1 MRRLLPIILFCIA
14 VVSQLHGQPVSFN
27 RISSAQGLSNFSV
40 SSIYPDEQGEI
51 WIATRMGL
59 NCYSGNRVTTYV
71 YHTDRPY
78 SLFSNSVQRIVGDG
92 HGHLY
97 LQCAGGLARMDM
109 RTRRFYTLINTDVG
123 AVNYQHDRLFL
134 GLGNRLYT
142 IDGKTAR
149 GDGKGPRMLVATLP
163 RDAAITATFVDS
175 RNRLWIGTTRL
186 GAFCLYAGRLTHP
199 ITEGRVSTF
208 YEDRTQTLWIGTW
221 TDGFYQLSA
230 NGRIKRQGLA
240 DGFGSDFFRTFCE
253 DNDGMM
259 WMGTANGLVRY
270 DRHSGAKTIYRPDA
284 TPGCIA
290 DKSVWSIA
298 KDRQGTLWIGTYFG
312 GVNYMNPSYQ
322 IFQHYR
328 ASLADRGLTS
338 NVVGRMT
345 EDNDH
350 RLWICTEGGGLNVLD
365 LRTGTFGRA
374 ITFPGNGEATLNLKS
389 IYFDAARHALWIG
402 THLGGLTRID
412 LTTME
417 RKNWQ
422 YEAGNPH
429 SLPSNIVRDIIG
441 YGRYLIV
448 GTQQGLALFDPDT
461 GLSTQ
466 LMPKEHIDYVSS
478 IIIDRHDN
486 LWVATEGKGA
496 YRYNLKTHRMRHYLA
511 DKDAH
516 SIGSDNLNHLFIDSK
531 GRLWIATSGNG
542 ILCYRPRTDDFECYG
557 EKQRLAGSSVYS
569 IAESSVNAN
578 RLLLIT
584 NKGFSTFDITDKLF
598 NNYLAENGFP
608 LSTANEQALY
618 VTRSGLVCL
627 GSVDGMFTFAE
638 RDLLKPMPAFR
649 LFFSRLFVNGKEV
662 EPLDD
667 TGILSEALP
676 YVGSLKLKHDQSD
689 FVIEIATTNSITS
702 NGGELFYR
710 LRGYQ
715 DEWMSVPNNQQMLS
729 FVGLPAGSYTLEL
742 RSSARGV
749 PVAKLHIR
757 ILPPWYAS
765 WWAYIIYVVIA
776 LILVRY
782 FFISYKH
789 RVHLREQLIYNRQRI
804 KDIEQMNR
812 SKVDFFTN
820 ITHEIRTPLT
830 VITAMAES
838 LLHSEHFPANIY
850 NKILS
855 IYKNTT
861 QLRSLVTELLDFRK
875 QEEGKMHIKVAEYDF
890 TDFVQQSCLLYREY
904 ASGIGVK
911 LVCNVPE
918 HFTSCFDMQMMQ
930 KVINNLL
937 SNALKHTPKGGTITV
952 SATHTESEAV
962 LRVVNTGE
970 PIPVEE
976 IRKIFDNFYQTEHL
990 DILKPGTGLGL
1001 ALTKGIVEAHH
1012 GVINVESAAETGTV
1026 FTVLLPLSIDAFKPE
1041 ERATQKPQEANDMK
1055 MIPLDDAPE
1064 SEEGNGKHTGEPTN
1078 VMLVVEDNEAIRQL
1092 LVELL
1097 SPYYKVVTA
1106 VDGKDGL
1113 SKAHEIMP
1121 DIIISDIVMPN
1132 MSGIELCRSIKHDF
1146 SVCHIPVVLL
1156 TARNDINSNLE
1167 SLKIGADDYITKPF
1181 NSTLLISRCN
1191 NIINTRQMLRRKFSE
1206 RPHDN
1211 VDLVANN
1218 PLDKRMMEQAMAIIT
1233 KNYTNPEY
1241 SVNDF
1246 ARDIG
1251 MSRTSLFT
1259 KWKQLTGETPKSF
1272 ILNMRLRKSAEML
1285 REHPE
1290 ISIADISERNGFASA
1305 KYFCKC
1311 FKDYYKMQPSAYR
1324 KGNPQQPDGNDNNDD
1339 NNDDNNSDNN

>member
-97 LQCAGGLARMDM
+97 LQCTGGLARMDL

-123 AVNYQHDRLFL
+123 AINYQRGHLYV
-134 GLGNRLYT
+134 GLGNRLYA
-142 IDGKTAR
+142 IEAKTA
-149 GDGKGPRMLVATLP
+149 GGEGKGARWLVATLP
-163 RDAAITATFVDS
+163 GDAAITASFIDS
-175 RNRLWIGTTRL
+175 HNRLWIGTTRL
-186 GAFCLYAGRLTHP
+186 GAFCLQGRRLTHP
-199 ITEGRVSTF
+199 VTEGRVSTF
-208 YEDRTQTLWIGTW
+208 YEDRTKTLWIGTW
-221 TDGFYQLSA
+221 TDGCYQIYP
-230 NGRIKRQGLA
+230 NGRTERHGLA

-345 EDNDH
+345 EDNDR

-365 LRTGTFGRA
+365 LRTGRFGHA
-374 ITFPGNGEATLNLKS
+374 IAFPGNGEPTLNLKS

-412 LTTME
+412 LTTFE
-417 RKNWQ
+417 KKNWQ
-422 YEAGNPH
+422 YEPGNPH
-429 SLPSNIVRDIIG
+429 GLPSNIVRDIIG
-441 YGRYLIV
+441 YGPYLIV
-448 GTQQGLALFDPDT
+448 GTQQGLALFNPDT
-461 GLSTQ
+461 GRFTQ
-466 LMPKEHIDYVSS
+466 LMAKEHIDYVSS

-496 YRYNLKTHRMRHYLA
+496 YRYNLKTRSMRHYVA
-511 DKDAH
+511 AKSPH
-516 SIGSDNLNHLFIDSK
+516 SIGSDNLNHLFTDSK

-542 ILCYRPRTDDFECYG
+542 ILCYRPQTDDFEHYG
-557 EKQRLAGSSVYS
+557 ERQRLVGNSVYS

-578 RLLLIT
+578 TLLLIT
-584 NKGFSTFDITDKLF
+584 NKGFSTFDITQKQF

-618 VTRSGLVCL
+618 VTRGGLVCL

-638 RDLLKPMPAFR
+638 RDLLKPMPAYR
-649 LFFSRLFVNGKEV
+649 LFFSHLFVNGREV
-662 EPLDD
+662 EPLDG
-667 TGILSEALP
+667 TGILNEAMP
-676 YVGSLKLKHDQSD
+676 YVSSLQLKNNQSD
-689 FVIEIATTNSITS
+689 FSIEIASTNSIRS

-715 DEWMSVPNNQQMLS
+715 DEWTSVPVNQQMLS

-765 WWAYIIYVVIA
+765 WRAYIIYVVIA

-789 RVHLREQLIYNRQRI
+789 RVQLREQLIYNRQRI

-812 SKVDFFTN
+812 SKIDFFTN
-820 ITHEIRTPLT
+820 ISHEIRTPLT
-830 VITAMAES
+830 VITALAET
-838 LLHSEHFPANIY
+838 LLHAEHFPASIY

-855 IYKNTT
+855 IYKNST
-861 QLRSLVTELLDFRK
+861 QLRALVTELLDFRK
-875 QEEGKMHIKVAEYDF
+875 QEEGKLHIKVAEYDF

-1041 ERATQKPQEANDMK
+1041 ERATQKQQEADNMK

-1113 SKAHEIMP
+1113 SKAHEMMP

-1167 SLKIGADDYITKPF
+1167 SLKIGADEYITKPF

-1259 KWKQLTGETPKSF
+1259 KWKQLTGDTPKSF

-1290 ISIADISERNGFASA
+1290 MSIAAISERNGFTSA

-1311 FKDYYKMQPSAYR
+1311 FKDCYKIQPSAYR
-1324 KGNPQQPDGNDNNDD
+1324 KGNTGPQNDKDNDNEQ
-1339 NNDDNNSDNN
+1339 